1 MLYSVHSRDAT
12 RIQVVL
18 YTLSEDTT
26 NISGCFVH
34 THRLNKVLHS
44 VEGLVGEVVA
54 LVVVVLLHGLEEHVI
69 DGRVEGRRV
78 GRHLAVGVLA
88 VQVVLGRRAQ
98 RQQEHVATELYRLH
112 TKDLSV
118 G

>member
-1 MLYSVHSRDAT
+1 A
-12 RIQVVL
+12 
-18 YTLSEDTT
+18 
-26 NISGCFVH
+26 VH
-34 THRLNKVLHS
+34 TMGTRQESRWCRTHSLRGHNEHFRMLCTHTRRLDKVLHS
-44 VEGLVGEVVA
+44 VEGLVGEIVA

-112 TKDLSV
+112 TKHSSV